1 MAKFTA
7 NYDFLHHPDLI
18 YGILSDVERMSEFM
32 PLCKRS
38 QILSRR
44 ATDDAEVVEANF
56 LLRYREIGFEREFD
70 LELTLRPVELR
81 IDIAPIETAVGS
93 GSARCTVTGT
103 GRTGSRVQ
111 FETDFRIN
119 NFFVRLFFGRRLLR
133 QGVDRVMDRVRQ
145 RAEALDRR

>member
-7 NYDFLHHPDLI
+7 SYEFLHHPDLI
-18 YGILSDVERMSEFM
+18 YGILSDVEHMSAFV

-44 ATDDAEVVEANF
+44 ALDDAEVVNANF

-70 LELTLRPVELR
+70 LELTLRPVEGR
-81 IDIAPIETAVGS
+81 IDIAPMETAVGS
-93 GSARCTVTGT
+93 GSARCTVSGT
-103 GRTGSRVQ
+103 GRTGSRLL

-145 RAEALDRR
+145 RAEALDGR